1 MKWKR
6 RPAEFLP
13 EKTFL
18 IIKDDLDSLTG
29 IYLFFN

>member
-6 RPAEFLP
+6 VPTEFLP

-18 IIKDDLDSLTG
+18 IIKDDLEALEG
-29 IYLFFN
+29 KKNK